1 VAPEDVGPIDL
12 SGLDGLAGSSG
23 TGTWSGGGGGDGA
36 APKAKDWLFFPLPAN
51 EEQEEIARRLQE
63 KDVFGVVVQ
72 GPPGTG
78 KTHTIANIIGHAMAT
93 GQRVLVSAHTAEALS
108 AIRDKPPPA
117 LRDLTIAVTHSDR
130 EGARQL
136 EEAVSALAE
145 RAQSI
150 NPREARQRAEDLL
163 RAIRREDGRVA
174 EIDMEL
180 EQIAR
185 ANLARGVGRARRWSA
200 SAPLLGGRSPANA
213 RRGSTPCAAGRGA
226 GAACPGPAG
235 NPRSGPLGRGLGE
248 PGGRQVAL
256 RLLQGI
262 WS

>member
-1 VAPEDVGPIDL
+1 LPTNEELGPAGEALRIGQGFCIIVRTRREDILRDDIRRQIDALSTECKELPETARRFVLPPPDVAPEDAGPIDIGKL
-12 SGLDGLAGSSG
+12 GEPPGGFG

-51 EEQEEIARRLQE
+51 EEQEEIARRLQD

-108 AIRDKPPPA
+108 AIRDKLPPA

-150 NPREARQRAEDLL
+150 NPRETKQRAEDML
-163 RAIRREDGRVA
+163 RVIRRDDGRIA
-174 EIDMEL
+174 EIGPVTVL
-180 EQIAR
+180 C
-185 ANLARGVGRARRWSA
+185 
-200 SAPLLGGRSPANA
+200 RSFDHILCSK
-213 RRGSTPCAAGRGA
+213 GD
-226 GAACPGPAG
+226 
-235 NPRSGPLGRGLGE
+235 E
-248 PGGRQVAL
+248 P
-256 RLLQGI
+256 
-262 WS
+262 